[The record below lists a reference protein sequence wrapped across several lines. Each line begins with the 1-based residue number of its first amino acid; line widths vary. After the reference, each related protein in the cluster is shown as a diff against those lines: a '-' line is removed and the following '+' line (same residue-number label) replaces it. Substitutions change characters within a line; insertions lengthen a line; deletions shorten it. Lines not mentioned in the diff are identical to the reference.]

1 MRNTFLISK
10 AAQRGRGSALWL
22 LPLGLASA
30 MAHAQQAPD
39 APAVPA
45 VEEVVPAPVV
55 AAADAQGPADT
66 ATDAVAAPAPV
77 AAPEPVPALAAAPV
91 AAAEPS
97 LPPAPAPQP
106 VPTTDVAPEAVAAE
120 QAIAAAPAATPVAA
134 APAVASAVA
143 APATATPVATAP
155 VAAPSAAPA
164 QVPAPVAAAAQVAET
179 APAPAPVPQPA
190 PVAAAP
196 PIIPLAPD
204 QAAERQLGARC
215 PVDLAGRLA
224 PQGDLMIGACQGT
237 LPPHLAALLVAVTEQ
252 DIHLPRSW
260 REREVRQKAWF
271 KAVAG
276 VGERPDFIARLGDIW
291 VRSFEGADAS
301 TTTYLV
307 SAPFDCAD
315 GALPNENTAEPV
327 RLAAGDCGQAYV
339 RQRVY
344 QVGSDGA
351 PQDITAT
358 AMPAAPSIAEADR
371 ARHRAREG
379 KVSLDHSKLQY
390 GPAMRWFVQ
399 YPESPQKTGPHSFSD
414 WNREHLSFVVWNG
427 TRFELRDTVTR
438 AQWPCDPV
446 APGDKACGGFPDS
459 GPDAYVL
466 AGPAAN
472 SAVSSP

>member
-1 MRNTFLISK
+1 MRNTFLRSQ
-10 AAQRGRGSALWL
+10 AAQRGRAPALWL
-22 LPLGLASA
+22 LPLGLAAA

-39 APAVPA
+39 APAAPA
-45 VEEVVPAPVV
+45 VEEPVPAPVV
-55 AAADAQGPADT
+55 AAADAQTPANA

-77 AAPEPVPALAAAPV
+77 AAAEPVPALVAAPV
-91 AAAEPS
+91 PS
-97 LPPAPAPQP
+97 MPPAPEPAPQP
-106 VPTTDVAPEAVAAE
+106 QPATGVAPEAVSAE
-120 QAIAAAPAATPVAA
+120 PASAPAPAAAPM
-134 APAVASAVA
+134 APPADVASTNA
-143 APATATPVATAP
+143 APVATAP
-155 VAAPSAAPA
+155 VAAPPPAPA
-164 QVPAPVAAAAQVAET
+164 QVPAPAPAVAQAPDT
-179 APAPAPVPQPA
+179 APASAPAPV
-190 PVAAAP
+190 AP

-224 PQGDLMIGACQGT
+224 PQGDLMIGACQGA
-237 LPPHLAALLVAVTEQ
+237 LPPHLAALLVALPEQ

-276 VGERPDFIARLGDIW
+276 VGQRPDFIARLGDIW

-327 RLAAGDCGQAYV
+327 RLAAGSCGQAYV

-344 QVGSDGA
+344 QVGSDGV
-351 PQDITAT
+351 PQDITAM

-371 ARHRAREG
+371 ARHRTREG
-379 KVSLDHSKLQY
+379 RISLDHSKLQY

-414 WNREHLSFVVWNG
+414 WNREHLAFVVWNG

-466 AGPAAN
+466 AGTAAH

>member
-1 MRNTFLISK
+1 MRNTFLRSQ
-10 AAQRGRGSALWL
+10 AAQRGRAPALWL
-22 LPLGLASA
+22 LPLGLAAA

-39 APAVPA
+39 APAAPA
-45 VEEVVPAPVV
+45 VEEAVPAPVV
-55 AAADAQGPADT
+55 AAADAQTPANA

-77 AAPEPVPALAAAPV
+77 AAAEPVPALVAAPV
-91 AAAEPS
+91 PS
-97 LPPAPAPQP
+97 MPPAPEPAPQP
-106 VPTTDVAPEAVAAE
+106 QPATGVAPEPVAAE
-120 QAIAAAPAATPVAA
+120 PASAPAPAAAPM
-134 APAVASAVA
+134 APPADVASTNA
-143 APATATPVATAP
+143 APVATAP
-155 VAAPSAAPA
+155 VAAPPPAPA
-164 QVPAPVAAAAQVAET
+164 QVPAPVAAIAPAPDT
-179 APAPAPVPQPA
+179 APASVPVPPSAPAPV
-190 PVAAAP
+190 AP

-224 PQGDLMIGACQGT
+224 PQGDLMIGACQGA
-237 LPPHLAALLVAVTEQ
+237 LPPHLAALLVALPEQ

-276 VGERPDFIARLGDIW
+276 MGQRPDFIARLGDIW

-327 RLAAGDCGQAYV
+327 RLAAGSCGQAYV

-344 QVGSDGA
+344 QVGSDGV
-351 PQDITAT
+351 PQDITAM

-371 ARHRAREG
+371 ARHRTREG
-379 KVSLDHSKLQY
+379 KISLDHSKLQY

-414 WNREHLSFVVWNG
+414 WNREHLAFVVWNG